1 MSDGSLAVST
11 TTERP
16 PLMRLLSDVR
26 LSKLA
31 AAGSTT
37 AFTALYQRH
46 HQAIYRYCHSVT
58 GNEHDARDAL
68 QNTMEKAFAAL
79 RGESREIAI
88 RPWLFRIAHNESI
101 SLLRRRT
108 PDVGL
113 DQAAEIRS
121 TAVNLDARERLR
133 GLISDLDLLT
143 ERQRAAL
150 VMRELNG
157 LEFAEIAT
165 AIETSPDG
173 AKQCVY
179 EARLALHDLERGRE
193 MSCEEICGRISAD
206 DRRRLQARVVRAHL
220 KSCADCRAFASELDA
235 RRHQLG
241 LIAPPLAAPAALSI
255 LHGIIGGGGGGGTA
269 VLAGGTG
276 IGVGVGSGFVA
287 KAAFVVLVAAGA
299 GGLVIEARNSNER
312 DDSPTPES
320 TIATPQGTREA
331 PVADAAVPPGAEPAG
346 PAGSQQT
353 NLSPHRS
360 ESGSTA
366 ASPDAAS
373 ATHPAADSSG
383 DETAAGPGSSAGE
396 AATDPESGSDA
407 APVDVIE
414 APSTPGGGPTGT
426 PPGHGGT
433 PPGQGGT
440 PPGLGTQPPGL
451 GGTPPGQ
458 GGTPPGLDTTVP
470 PGQGGTPPGQGLTNP
485 GVGIVPGNGPSADH
499 GPH

>member
-1 MSDGSLAVST
+1 MSDASLAVSK

-16 PLMRLLSDVR
+16 PLMRLLSDAR

-31 AAGSTT
+31 AGGSTG
-37 AFTALYQRH
+37 AFAALYQRH
-46 HQAIYRYCHSVT
+46 HQAVYRYCRSVT

-68 QNTMEKAFAAL
+68 QNTMEKALAAL
-79 RGESREIAI
+79 RGESRQIAI

-101 SLLRRRT
+101 SLLRRRSG
-108 PDVGL
+108 DVGL
-113 DQAAEIRS
+113 EQASEVRA
-121 TAVNLDARERLR
+121 TDVDLDARERLR

-157 LEFAEIAT
+157 LEFAEIAA

-173 AKQCVY
+173 AKQSVY

-220 KSCADCRAFASELDA
+220 KSCADCRAFAAQLDT

-269 VLAGGTG
+269 VLAGGGT
-276 IGVGVGSGFVA
+276 GVGVGIGGGFVA
-287 KAAFVVLVAAGA
+287 KAAVLALVVAGA
-299 GGLVIEARNSNER
+299 GGIAIEAHNSGARGDSRAFESTTTAPPSREAIETSAASTPGVQAAGQAQSDQAHAGGGGPQAGSGTASSSSASTGQNTAHTNG
-312 DDSPTPES
+312 DQTSTAAGDSPN
-320 TIATPQGTREA
+320 GTGSD
-331 PVADAAVPPGAEPAG
+331 P
-346 PAGSQQT
+346 PAGSD
-353 NLSPHRS
+353 
-360 ESGSTA
+360 GA
-366 ASPDAAS
+366 
-373 ATHPAADSSG
+373 
-383 DETAAGPGSSAGE
+383 
-396 AATDPESGSDA
+396 SDA
-407 APVDVIE
+407 TPAEVAE
-414 APSTPGGGPTGT
+414 ASTPGGGPTGT

-451 GGTPPGQ
+451 GGTPPG
-458 GGTPPGLDTTVP
+458 LDGTVP
-470 PGQGGTPPGQGLTNP
+470 PGQGGTPPGQGVTNP
-485 GVGIVPGNGPSADH
+485 GVGIVPGNGPPADH